1 LTKIESENSKR
12 NKLEKSVMSFSRR
25 KQFKPIISFESIHP
39 LPIIE
44 ERLKQSFM
52 NRFVLVKYGVG
63 ETYALGKLVDFQI
76 VQNSIIL
83 ILENAEQRLVVLNP
97 SFMKVV

>member
-1 LTKIESENSKR
+1 MTSL
-12 NKLEKSVMSFSRR
+12 SRR
-25 KQFKPIISFESIHP
+25 KQFKPFISFDSIRP
-39 LPIIE
+39 LPSIE

-76 VQNSIIL
+76 IENRIIL
-83 ILENAEQRLVVLNP
+83 ILENAERRMVVLNP
-97 SFMKVV
+97 SFMKVI

>member
-1 LTKIESENSKR
+1 
-12 NKLEKSVMSFSRR
+12 
-25 KQFKPIISFESIHP
+25 

-76 VQNSIIL
+76 VQNNIIL
-83 ILENAEQRLVVLNP
+83 ILENAERRLIILNP
-97 SFMKVV
+97 CFIKVI